1 MSNQEKEKLEEGLKT
16 LLLKIMPNE
25 LQLYSF

>member
-25 LQLYSF
+25 LQLYLF